1 MTRAQFEHLVERHGA
16 ELRVHCYRMLGSL
29 HESEDLVQ
37 DTFLR
42 AWRGRA
48 GFVEGSA
55 RAWLYR
61 IATNACLDVLRARP
75 RRILVAPGPAS
86 EPDAAILPPADLP
99 WLQPYP
105 DTLLDDQL
113 VARETIELVFL
124 AAIQHL
130 PPRQRA
136 VLLFRDVLEWSAK
149 EVAAQLDAT
158 VASVNSALQRARS
171 TLREQLPERRE
182 DWAATTDEHADL
194 LRRYVD
200 AHEQADVEGF
210 AALLHEDARLTM
222 PPHPMWFDGR
232 ATIAAASAR
241 GFDPA
246 FGSLRSVVTAANRQ
260 PAVAHY
266 LRPPEA
272 DEYRPLAL
280 DVLRVEHGRIV
291 EIVSF
296 VEPELFEAFGLPD
309 EFSARPR

>member
-1 MTRAQFEHLVERHGA
+1 MSSCPSGA
-16 ELRVHCYRMLGSL
+16 
-29 HESEDLVQ
+29 
-37 DTFLR
+37 T
-42 AWRGRA
+42 
-48 GFVEGSA
+48 
-55 RAWLYR
+55 
-61 IATNACLDVLRARP
+61 
-75 RRILVAPGPAS
+75 
-86 EPDAAILPPADLP
+86 
-99 WLQPYP
+99 
-105 DTLLDDQL
+105 
-113 VARETIELVFL
+113 
-124 AAIQHL
+124 
-130 PPRQRA
+130 
-136 VLLFRDVLEWSAK
+136 
-149 EVAAQLDAT
+149 
-158 VASVNSALQRARS
+158 
-171 TLREQLPERRE
+171 

-200 AHEQADVEGF
+200 AHEQADVDRF

-232 ATIAAASAR
+232 DVIAAASAR

>member
-1 MTRAQFEHLVERHGA
+1 MTRAQFEQLVERHGA

-37 DTFLR
+37 ETFLR
-42 AWRGRA
+42 AWRARA

-99 WLQPYP
+99 WLQPFP

-200 AHEQADVEGF
+200 AHEQADVDGF

-232 ATIAAASAR
+232 AAIAAASAR

-246 FGSLRSVVTAANRQ
+246 FGSLRSVATAANRQ

-266 LRPPEA
+266 LRRAGSGRVSTAGARRAPGRARA
-272 DEYRPLAL
+272 DRR
-280 DVLRVEHGRIV
+280 DRVVRRACAVRGVR
-291 EIVSF
+291 
-296 VEPELFEAFGLPD
+296 A
-309 EFSARPR
+309 AR